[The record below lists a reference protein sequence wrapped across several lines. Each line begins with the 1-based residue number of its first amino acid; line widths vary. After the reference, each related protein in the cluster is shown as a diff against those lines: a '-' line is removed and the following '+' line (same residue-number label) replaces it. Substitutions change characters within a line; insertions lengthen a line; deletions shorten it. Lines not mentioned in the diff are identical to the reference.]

1 MVRLLVLDQ
10 SCLLPWV
17 VRHEAPVGVE
27 VEAVLSL
34 DAAER
39 ILEQRP
45 PDAAVVS
52 VPPGNLPWRSFQRLC
67 ASRRPPVPVLY
78 ESCVH
83 SDPRDAG
90 LDPNDGYVDF
100 LPKPAPRADLRAA
113 LLRLLIAARRPDLS
127 AKEGLELVILSRGR
141 ESSQP

>member
-1 MVRLLVLDQ
+1 MLDQ

-17 VRHEAPVGVE
+17 IRHEAPVGVE

-52 VPPGNLPWRSFQRLC
+52 VPPAKLPWRSFQRLC

-83 SDPRDAG
+83 ANPREAG
-90 LDPNDGYVDF
+90 LDPNDGYLDF
-100 LPKPAPRADLRAA
+100 LPKPAPRAE
-113 LLRLLIAARRPDLS
+113 LRLALHRLLEAARRLDPAAGDE
-127 AKEGLELVILSRGR
+127 AECEPGPRGR
-141 ESSQP
+141 ETAQT

>member
-1 MVRLLVLDQ
+1 MLDQ

-17 VRHEAPVGVE
+17 IRHEAPVGVE

-52 VPPGNLPWRSFQRLC
+52 VPPAKLPWRSFQRLC

-83 SDPRDAG
+83 ANPRDVG
-90 LDPNDGYVDF
+90 LDPNDGYLDF
-100 LPKPAPRADLRAA
+100 LPKPAPRAE
-113 LLRLLIAARRPDLS
+113 LRLALHRLLEAARRLDPT
-127 AKEGLELVILSRGR
+127 AIEEPLELAAGKSR
-141 ESSQP
+141 ETAQT